1 VTLGSALKSDH
12 GESSRSHRRRELA
25 RTADLWA
32 IAVHGSRGSSS
43 KDSTGEGGE
52 EESVRTHVARLAS
65 QIDVQAAG
73 QNHTGLHA
81 AIVQESAEVVKDC
94 PYDGMD
100 SRCQRTV
107 KPPVSGF
114 RRPGVAG

>member
-1 VTLGSALKSDH
+1 
-12 GESSRSHRRRELA
+12 
-25 RTADLWA
+25 
-32 IAVHGSRGSSS
+32 
-43 KDSTGEGGE
+43 
-52 EESVRTHVARLAS
+52 VRTHVARLAS

-81 AIVQESAEVVKDC
+81 AIVQEPAEVVKDC

-107 KPPVSGF
+107 KPPSAASAGQERRDRGDLGGVVDIGLGHAELGGVSQA
-114 RRPGVAG
+114 PAP